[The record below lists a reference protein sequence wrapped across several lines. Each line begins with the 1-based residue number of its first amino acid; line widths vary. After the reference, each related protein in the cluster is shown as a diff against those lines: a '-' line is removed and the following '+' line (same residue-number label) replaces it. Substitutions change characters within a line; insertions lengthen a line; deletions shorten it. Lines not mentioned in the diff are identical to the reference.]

1 MPMFDYMCP
10 KCGTVFE
17 EFVPHHDTE
26 VTCECGEKA
35 QKLMCSAGI
44 NMQWWKGK
52 LKGEVEFAQN
62 PHAKNAYMKAETS
75 YQDFKRNPRL

>member
-1 MPMFDYMCP
+1 M
-10 KCGTVFE
+10 G
-17 EFVPHHDTE
+17 
-26 VTCECGEKA
+26 A
-35 QKLMCSAGI
+35 AGI